1 MGTMLMLVK
10 ILLLEVCGTY
20 TRGVR
25 LGCRNVPLFTHA
37 ELIDQAVS
45 CKCMLRSFIN
55 SKKG

>member
-1 MGTMLMLVK
+1 MLMLVK